1 MDEFELIK
9 AAKSGE
15 LDAFNRLILAY
26 QDIAYNVAY
35 RMLGDADNAAD
46 ATQIAFIN
54 AFRHVKSFRGGSFR
68 AWILRIVTNA
78 CYDSLRQ
85 YKRKP
90 TTTLEPVDQDDET
103 LESPRWMVDPGESPE
118 ETLLR
123 SELARAI
130 QHCLDRLT
138 PDFRAVVVMIDIQ
151 GFDYAE
157 AASVL
162 KKPLGTIKS
171 RLARARSRMQ
181 QCLQAFRELLPSAFR
196 LGEESV
202 L

>member
-9 AAKSGE
+9 AAKRGE

-26 QDIAYNVAY
+26 QDIAFSVAY

-54 AFRHVKSFRGGSFR
+54 AFRHVRSFRGGSFR

-85 YKRKP
+85 MKRKP
-90 TTTLEPVDQDDET
+90 TTSLEPVDQDDESI
-103 LESPRWMVDPGESPE
+103 ESPQWMADPGETPE
-118 ETLLR
+118 ERLMRT
-123 SELARAI
+123 ELAHAI
-130 QHCLDRLT
+130 QHCLERLS
-138 PDFRAVVVMIDIQ
+138 PDFRAVVIMIDIQ

-157 AASVL
+157 AASAL
-162 KKPLGTIKS
+162 NSPLGTIKS
-171 RLARARSRMQ
+171 RLARARARMQ
-181 QCLQAFRELLPSAFR
+181 NCLQAFRELLPSAFR

-202 L
+202 